1 MRGASTPQA
10 RGELQEIGG
19 DDVEGLRI
27 GHRIVGRV
35 VVLGGPAHVPANL
48 IAVGRL
54 WVKGCVKTNF

>member
-27 GHRIVGRV
+27 GHRIAGAYFFIAFIMAAMGAISALVSGRRFSI
-35 VVLGGPAHVPANL
+35 PP
-48 IAVGRL
+48 
-54 WVKGCVKTNF
+54 